1 MSLDNIFNLGSVFA
15 VIVSAA
21 AIVLTT
27 RKRARQPV
35 NYNNLSAREQRLE
48 QRVADLERQAEQD
61 RGRAEQDRLERQRL
75 ENTVTI
81 LQSMLYEKQTEIDN
95 LRRDLETARRRL
107 AVLEVASKQPAV
119 QRVPG
124 SEQPILLAVVGNDPA
139 LTVDLAALR
148 EVERSGNFRL
158 SRLDGSTKADLKRT
172 LDRYRSNRRP
182 IRYVHM
188 AVHAGPGG
196 MMLAGELVTGAW
208 LSENLKNVEV
218 LVINGCQSADIGDQ
232 IGIVPAVVTM
242 REDLAHEDAAQ
253 FARLFWT
260 GIGEGMAPAAAFE
273 DALRLSPQGV
283 AEFAEMA

>member
-21 AIVLTT
+21 AIILTT

-35 NYNNLSAREQRLE
+35 NGLSERERRME
-48 QRVADLERQAEQD
+48 QRVADLEH
-61 RGRAEQDRLERQRL
+61 RAELDRQDRQRL
-75 ENTVTI
+75 ENTVNT
-81 LQSMLYEKQTEIDN
+81 LQSLLYEKQAEIDT

-107 AVLEVASKQPAV
+107 AILEVASKQPAV

-124 SEQPILLAVVGNDPA
+124 SEQPLLLAVVGDDPA
-139 LTVDLAALR
+139 LAVDLAALR
-148 EVERSGNFRL
+148 EVERAGGFRL

-188 AVHAGPGG
+188 AVHAGKGG
-196 MMLAGELVTGAW
+196 MLLAGELVTAAW

-260 GIGEGMAPAAAFE
+260 GVGEGMSPITAFE

-283 AEFAEMA
+283 AEFAELVT

>member
-21 AIVLTT
+21 AIILTT

-35 NYNNLSAREQRLE
+35 NGLSERERRME
-48 QRVADLERQAEQD
+48 QRVADLEH
-61 RGRAEQDRLERQRL
+61 RAELDRQDRQRL
-75 ENTVTI
+75 ENTVNT
-81 LQSMLYEKQTEIDN
+81 LQSLLYEKQAEIDT

-107 AVLEVASKQPAV
+107 AILEVASKQPAGG
-119 QRVPG
+119 RTTG
-124 SEQPILLAVVGNDPA
+124 SEQPLLLAVVGDDPA
-139 LTVDLAALR
+139 LAVDLAALR
-148 EVERSGNFRL
+148 EVERAGGFRL

-188 AVHAGPGG
+188 AVHAGKGG
-196 MMLAGELVTGAW
+196 MLLAGELVTAAW

-260 GIGEGMAPAAAFE
+260 GVGEGMSPITAFE

-283 AEFAEMA
+283 AEFAELVT

>member
-21 AIVLTT
+21 AIILTT

-35 NYNNLSAREQRLE
+35 NGLSERERRME
-48 QRVADLERQAEQD
+48 QRVADLEH
-61 RGRAEQDRLERQRL
+61 RAELDRQDRQRL
-75 ENTVTI
+75 ENTVNT
-81 LQSMLYEKQTEIDN
+81 LQSLLYEKQAEIDT

-107 AVLEVASKQPAV
+107 AILEIASKQPAGG
-119 QRVPG
+119 RTTG
-124 SEQPILLAVVGNDPA
+124 SEQPLLLAVVGDDPA
-139 LTVDLAALR
+139 LAVDLAALR
-148 EVERSGNFRL
+148 EVERAGGFRL

-188 AVHAGPGG
+188 AVHAGKGG
-196 MMLAGELVTGAW
+196 MLLAGELVTAAW

-260 GIGEGMAPAAAFE
+260 GVGEGMSPITAFE

-283 AEFAEMA
+283 AEFAELVT

>member
-15 VIVSAA
+15 VIVSAV
-21 AIVLTT
+21 AIILTS

-35 NYNNLSAREQRLE
+35 NGLSAREQRLE
-48 QRVADLERQAEQD
+48 QRVADLERQIELD
-61 RGRAEQDRLERQRL
+61 RQDRLRL
-75 ENTVTI
+75 ENTVNT
-81 LQSMLYEKQTEIDN
+81 LQSLLYEKQAEIDT

-107 AVLEVASKQPAV
+107 AILEVASKQPAGG
-119 QRVPG
+119 RTTG
-124 SEQPILLAVVGNDPA
+124 NEQPLLLAVVGDDPA
-139 LTVDLAALR
+139 LAVDLAALR
-148 EVERSGNFRL
+148 EVERAGGFRL

-188 AVHAGPGG
+188 AVHAGKGG
-196 MMLAGELVTGAW
+196 MLLAGELVTAAW

-260 GIGEGMAPAAAFE
+260 GVGEGMSPITAFE

-283 AEFAEMA
+283 AEFAELVT

>member
-21 AIVLTT
+21 AIILTT

-35 NYNNLSAREQRLE
+35 NGLSERERRME
-48 QRVADLERQAEQD
+48 QRVADLEH
-61 RGRAEQDRLERQRL
+61 RAELDRQDRQRL
-75 ENTVTI
+75 ENTVNT
-81 LQSMLYEKQTEIDN
+81 LQSLLYEKQAEIDT

-107 AVLEVASKQPAV
+107 AILEVASKQPAAG
-119 QRVPG
+119 RTTG
-124 SEQPILLAVVGNDPA
+124 NEQPLLLAVVGDDPA
-139 LTVDLAALR
+139 LAVDLAALR
-148 EVERSGNFRL
+148 EVERAGGFRL

-188 AVHAGPGG
+188 AVHAGKGG
-196 MMLAGELVTGAW
+196 MLLAGELVTAAW

-260 GIGEGMAPAAAFE
+260 GVGEGMSPITAFE

-283 AEFAEMA
+283 AEFAELVT